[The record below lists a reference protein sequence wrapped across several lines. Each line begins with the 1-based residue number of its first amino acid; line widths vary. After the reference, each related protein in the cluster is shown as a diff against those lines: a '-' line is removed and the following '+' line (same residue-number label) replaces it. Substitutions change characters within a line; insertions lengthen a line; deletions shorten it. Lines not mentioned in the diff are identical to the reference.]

1 MGLSKR
7 PGLVMMDGSSDAGSF
22 AVATTMIKLS
32 TGNEYISQ
40 TCMTVSEFDGEIDRL
55 IMKLKSIQSGGHAKV
70 AAEYEREGTNKSP
83 TPRPLLQYT
92 DVREHNP
99 SCPIDAEID
108 RLQQA
113 RAAIGGAPAAKKGPG
128 RLAKATVASAN
139 KSGR

>member
-70 AAEYEREGTNKSP
+70 VGFPALAHNDLAARFLYWYAS
-83 TPRPLLQYT
+83 LQ
-92 DVREHNP
+92 RSAHK
-99 SCPIDAEID
+99 
-108 RLQQA
+108 
-113 RAAIGGAPAAKKGPG
+113 RANRK
-128 RLAKATVASAN
+128 
-139 KSGR
+139 